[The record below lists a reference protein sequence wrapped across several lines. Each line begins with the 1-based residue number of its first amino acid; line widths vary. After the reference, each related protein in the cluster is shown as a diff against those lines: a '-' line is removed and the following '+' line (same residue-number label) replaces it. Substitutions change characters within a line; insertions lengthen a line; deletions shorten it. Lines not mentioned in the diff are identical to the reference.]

1 MSEVALGAAVSGVV
15 VADWAQRLRG
25 RRNELQMRLDD
36 AAYLV
41 RQRLPQPMGLSR
53 ETLARLERGQVPE
66 DRADPVVIA
75 ALADVYGC
83 PVAEL
88 SPLAATHLSSLR
100 QLLDRLVPEPRA

>member
-1 MSEVALGAAVSGVV
+1 METKVML
-15 VADWAQRLRG
+15 DWAQRLRS
-25 RRNELQMRLDD
+25 RRNACQMRLDD

-75 ALADVYGC
+75 ALADVYCC

-88 SPLAATHLSSLR
+88 SPVAAVHLDSLR
-100 QLLDRLVPEPRA
+100 RLLDRLLPGPPGA